1 MNALQEFQRNAN
13 TTACDPS
20 LASYLA
26 IFNRYLTER
35 GYSARSIRAEQ
46 FYVSHF
52 VYWMQCHHIGIKAID
67 EALIAR
73 FLQHH
78 LPRCDCAGAIRN
90 LSSSNARA
98 ALRHLLTAL
107 RVTIGVSCYAINPC
121 AWLFHVATVCREET
135 SVESCLAC
143 PL

>member
-35 GYSARSIRAEQ
+35 GYAARSIRAEQ

-52 VYWMQCHHIGIKAID
+52 VYWMQCHRIGITAID
-67 EALIAR
+67 EALIGR
-73 FLQHH
+73 FRICCRHYAPMAGTANPH
-78 LPRCDCAGAIRN
+78 RRSPR
-90 LSSSNARA
+90 
-98 ALRHLLTAL
+98 
-107 RVTIGVSCYAINPC
+107 
-121 AWLFHVATVCREET
+121 
-135 SVESCLAC
+135 
-143 PL
+143 

>member
-67 EALIAR
+67 QALIA
-73 FLQHH
+73 QI
-78 LPRCDCAGAIRN
+78 G
-90 LSSSNARA
+90 RA
-98 ALRHLLTAL
+98 
-107 RVTIGVSCYAINPC
+107 S
-121 AWLFHVATVCREET
+121 CRERVCT
-135 SVESCLAC
+135 
-143 PL
+143 